1 MLSLFKW
8 IKSSNKTGQRL
19 HKSTVELEKYKTVI
33 DQSPVPM
40 YIINNEMCFEYINHS
55 FTRQSGYT
63 EADLLGKH
71 VNDTIYKK
79 WGKIPETGNFIKEAL
94 MQGEKWEG
102 KLLFLHK
109 DGHIYWARTIASPLK
124 NDQGKVN
131 GHVFFAELKAK
142 NVQFEGKATSFI
154 AMPDNTEREQIEQA
168 LRESEEKYRALVEN
182 SQDCIMII
190 RDNKLLYANHTY
202 CQMLGYDY
210 QELLLKPSIEPI
222 IPEDRHKAFQIAER
236 RKSFDFTTIRDNV
249 RMFKKNGEICECECV
264 ASVIEYNGVPASFMT
279 LHDITENNRMQEALA
294 RSERRFR
301 ELTEMLPQAIY
312 ELDVDNTPTFMNKT
326 GRKMFQ
332 FGEMDFSKSK
342 AYDFFSPED
351 TQRMRKALE
360 EDIKNVKIENG
371 ELLSDYSRAKAYT
384 AHRMD
389 GTTFPVLIYGTPIV
403 EDGVVTGSRGMIIDI
418 TERVVMENELRESEE
433 KYRALVNNANDGIV
447 LTQDGLVKLVNKAM
461 CDILQFQHEDFKD
474 RTFYD
479 YVVPEDRGEMKEY
492 HKRRMKGEQF
502 NVLYRSHLIRR
513 DGKIITVELNSRT
526 LSYNN
531 RPAAFIIIRDI
542 TERIVI
548 ENELKVAK
556 SELEILNKNLESRVQ
571 ESSKKLAE
579 THLQLINL
587 QKENIQSQFDV
598 LRQQVNPHFL
608 FNSLNVLTSLIK
620 IEPDLAEQFSE
631 HLSKVYRYVL
641 ENKDNELVDLST
653 ELRFLDAYIFL
664 LNIRFVDKIKVNIN
678 IPNEKLSAQLIPLAV
693 QLLIENAIKHNI
705 MTKCNPLVIDIFI
718 DENNYL
724 NIINNLQERPSQVVS
739 TGIGLKNIENRYLL
753 LNNTRPIFEKSESQ
767 FMAKVPLVLK

>member
-1 MLSLFKW
+1 MKLPSLFKW
-8 IKSSNKTGQRL
+8 FKNFDQTEQRL
-19 HKSTVELEKYKTVI
+19 HETSVHKGNASSLVTMHDI
-33 DQSPVPM
+33 
-40 YIINNEMCFEYINHS
+40 
-55 FTRQSGYT
+55 T
-63 EADLLGKH
+63 EC
-71 VNDTIYKK
+71 
-79 WGKIPETGNFIKEAL
+79 
-94 MQGEKWEG
+94 
-102 KLLFLHK
+102 
-109 DGHIYWARTIASPLK
+109 
-124 NDQGKVN
+124 
-131 GHVFFAELKAK
+131 
-142 NVQFEGKATSFI
+142 
-154 AMPDNTEREQIEQA
+154 EQYEQA
-168 LRESEEKYRALVEN
+168 LRESEEKYKALVEN

-190 RDNKLLYANHTY
+190 RDNKLLFANHTY

-210 QELLLKPSIEPI
+210 QELLNMSSIEPI
-222 IPEDRHKAFQIAER
+222 VPEDRYKALQIAER
-236 RKSFDFTTIRDNV
+236 RKNLDFTTIRDNI
-249 RMFKKNGEICECECV
+249 RLFTKNGEIRECECV
-264 ASVIEYNGVPASFMT
+264 AAVIEYDGIPASFMT
-279 LHDITENNRMQEALA
+279 LHNVTESNRMQEALA

-301 ELTEMLPQAIY
+301 ELTEMLPQAVY
-312 ELDVDNTPTFMNKT
+312 ELDVNNAPTFMNKT

-332 FGEMDFSKSK
+332 LGDMDFSKSK

-351 TQRMRKALE
+351 TERMREALSVE
-360 EDIKNVKIENG
+360 AKNIKIEKG
-371 ELLSDYSRAKAYT
+371 ALLPDYSRARSYT

-389 GTTFPVLIYGTPIV
+389 GKTFPVLIYGTPID
-403 EDGVVTGSRGMIIDI
+403 EDCMVTGSRGMISDI
-418 TERVVMENELRESEE
+418 TERVGMENELRESEE
-433 KYRALVNNANDGIV
+433 KYRTLVDNANDGIV
-447 LTQDGLVKLVNKAM
+447 LTQDGQVKLVNKAM

-474 RTFYD
+474 RSFYD
-479 YVVPEDRGEMKEY
+479 YVVPEDRGEMEEY

-502 NVLYRSHLIRR
+502 NVLYRSHLIRK
-513 DGKIITVELNSRT
+513 DGEIITVELNSRT

-542 TERIVI
+542 TERLAI

-571 ESSKKLAE
+571 ESSQKLAE
-579 THLQLINL
+579 TQLQLINL

-641 ENKDNELVDLST
+641 ENKDNELVDLNT

-678 IPNEKLSAQLIPLAV
+678 IPGEKLSAQLIPLAM

-718 DENNYL
+718 DEKNYL
-724 NIINNLQERPSQVVS
+724 NIINNLQERPSQVIS

-753 LNNTRPIFEKSESQ
+753 LNNTRPIFEKSETQ